1 MSEQSSSD
9 DLTRSESATPVAI
22 EPKPSSGRWK
32 RKQLAGLILILVGV
46 IFLLSNFGLF
56 WWWDWHMT
64 WPVIIMGV
72 GLFLL
77 VGNKREKEAR

>member
-1 MSEQSSSD
+1 MSEQTSGD
-9 DLTRSESATPVAI
+9 DTTRSESATPVAV
-22 EPKPSSGRWK
+22 EPKSYNGRWA
-32 RKQLAGLILILVGV
+32 RKQLAGLILILIGV

-56 WWWDWHMT
+56 WWWDWETT

-77 VGNKREKEAR
+77 VGKPRGREAR